1 MNELIDRQFL
11 VMRQAIDGYRASHM
25 HLNSLIQRI
34 QGVGEV
40 IGSDQWR
47 DAIFPFILE
56 MEQINADVL
65 NAGTVLTE
73 KDKSDVEQYLLEI
86 EGLITKFETQSK
98 K

>member
-11 VMRQAIDGYRASHM
+11 VMRQAIDSYRANHM

-34 QGVGEV
+34 QGIGEI
-40 IGSDQWR
+40 IGSGQWR

-56 MEQINADVL
+56 MEQINADAL
-65 NAGTVLTE
+65 NAEKALTE

-86 EGLITKFETQSK
+86 EGLITRFDTQGK
-98 K
+98 N